1 MIGSVE
7 CYAGFLYF
15 MYICISGD
23 IPPCLRIMQH
33 PVNPCHFK
41 LSQGTHTHTNTQ
53 ADVQIKHGHV
63 RQRTHTNAQD
73 FRTSWQSWGPKTQ
86 SYPMAQAQTPRE
98 WDVKA
103 RGEFYVVDDMQQHV
117 GDARTHT
124 HTYTFK
130 NMLLGTPCRLG
141 WTESFAA
148 ILFACTPL
156 ISTVSA
162 YLQHTHTHA
171 HTVYMYLPHTRCIPV
186 MCVFAVNLISWLTE
200 RMQCYYEGHTHAQT
214 YVHTYIY
221 VCEERISCTS
231 ELNLSKIGI

>member
-1 MIGSVE
+1 MRDS
-7 CYAGFLYF
+7 
-15 MYICISGD
+15 CILCTYVFRG
-23 IPPCLRIMQH
+23 IFRPACGLCNILLILVTLNLP
-33 PVNPCHFK
+33 K
-41 LSQGTHTHTNTQ
+41 AHTHTNTQ

-148 ILFACTPL
+148 ILCACTPL

-162 YLQHTHTHA
+162 YLQHTHTHT
-171 HTVYMYLPHTRCIPV
+171 HIQSICISLTLA
-186 MCVFAVNLISWLTE
+186 VF
-200 RMQCYYEGHTHAQT
+200 Q
-214 YVHTYIY
+214 
-221 VCEERISCTS
+221 
-231 ELNLSKIGI
+231 